1 MRLLDLSNKNI
12 GEESMRILKKFLY
25 GLCLGVILIP
35 MVGCSTMPKVKRVDV
50 ADVIDISG
58 RWNDTDARV
67 VAENI
72 ISDASASLWN
82 QSFRDIQGRK
92 PVVIVG
98 NVINRSH
105 EQIDT
110 LVVVKAFE
118 HALLNSG
125 AMTFVA
131 SRDER
136 AGIREERNDQNTGGM
151 TRPDTITPI
160 GQETGADFMLI
171 GTINSVVD
179 EYGARS
185 VILYQANMEIVDL
198 TTNEKVWF
206 GQANVKKTVD
216 KKKRVF

>member
-1 MRLLDLSNKNI
+1 MW
-12 GEESMRILKKFLY
+12 ILKKFFCAV
-25 GLCLGVILIP
+25 CLGIILIP
-35 MVGCSTMPKVKRVDV
+35 IVGCSTMPKVKRVDV

-82 QSFRDIQGRK
+82 ENFRDVQGRK
-92 PVVIVG
+92 PVIIVG

-118 HALLNSG
+118 HALLNSNG
-125 AMTFVA
+125 MTFVA

-136 AGIREERNDQNTGGM
+136 TGIRQERSDQNTEGM

-179 EYGARS
+179 EYGPRS
-185 VILYQANMEIVDL
+185 VVFYQVNMEIVDL

-216 KKKRVF
+216 KKKHVL

>member
-1 MRLLDLSNKNI
+1 MLTRKHFVFGMCLTVIAFS
-12 GEESMRILKKFLY
+12 FL
-25 GLCLGVILIP
+25 
-35 MVGCSTMPKVKRVDV
+35 GCSTTPKVKRVDV

-67 VAENI
+67 AAEKVI
-72 ISDASASLWN
+72 ADAAQSMWN
-82 QSFRDIQGRK
+82 QQFRDSNGRK

-98 NVINRSH
+98 DILNRSH

-125 AMTFVA
+125 QMKFVA

-136 AGIREERNDQNTGGM
+136 AGIREERRDQNTEGL
-151 TRPDTITPI
+151 TRPDTIKPI

-179 EYGARS
+179 EYGPRS
-185 VILYQANMEIVDL
+185 VVLYQVNMEIVDI

-206 GQANVKKTVD
+206 GQANIKKTVT
-216 KKKRVF
+216 KKRHVL

>member
-1 MRLLDLSNKNI
+1 MLTRKRFI
-12 GEESMRILKKFLY
+12 Y
-25 GLCLGVILIP
+25 GICLGIVAFAFF
-35 MVGCSTMPKVKRVDV
+35 GCSTTPKVKRVDV

-67 VAENI
+67 AAEKVI
-72 ISDASASLWN
+72 ADAAQSMWN
-82 QSFRDIQGRK
+82 QQFRDSNGRK

-98 NVINRSH
+98 DILNRSH

-125 AMTFVA
+125 QMKFVA

-136 AGIREERNDQNTGGM
+136 AGIREERKDQNTEGL
-151 TRPDTITPI
+151 TRPDTIKPI

-179 EYGARS
+179 EYGPRS
-185 VILYQANMEIVDL
+185 VILYQVNMEIVDI

-206 GQANVKKTVD
+206 GQANIKKTVT
-216 KKKRVF
+216 KKKHVL

>member
-1 MRLLDLSNKNI
+1 
-12 GEESMRILKKFLY
+12 MRISKKFFY
-25 GLCLGVILIP
+25 GLCLGIIFAP
-35 MVGCSTMPKVKRVDV
+35 IVGCGTMPKVKRVDV

-82 QSFRDIQGRK
+82 QNFRDIQGRK

-110 LVVVKAFE
+110 LVVVKFFE

-125 AMTFVA
+125 AITFVA

-136 AGIREERNDQNTGGM
+136 AGIREERKDQNTEGM

-206 GQANVKKTVD
+206 GQANVKKTLD